1 EPLWSADHIESVL
14 VRYDESLALE
24 NRARYYDRAGA
35 MIDMLQS
42 HLLQVLAVLA
52 MEPPATLG
60 ERDLRDA
67 KAAALRATHIWA
79 DDAAASS
86 RRARYTDGRIDDREL
101 PSYVDEK
108 GVDPSRET
116 ETLAEIVCEVRTA
129 RWRGVPFVLRSG
141 KALGEKRTEIVVR
154 FAPVRHI

>member
-1 EPLWSADHIESVL
+1 ILALEKPFGGDEEGARRLNSTLAEIVPESRVFRVDHFLGRSTLLNVLGVRFANRVVEPLWSADHIESVL

-86 RRARYTDGRIDDREL
+86 RRARYTDG
-101 PSYVDEK
+101 
-108 GVDPSRET
+108 
-116 ETLAEIVCEVRTA
+116 
-129 RWRGVPFVLRSG
+129 
-141 KALGEKRTEIVVR
+141 
-154 FAPVRHI
+154 